1 VSAVATK
8 SSKARFDALD
18 AADPLAPVV
27 ARFATGEPG
36 VLYFDANSIGAMPL
50 AAQGALA
57 RLGDEWRRLRRRG
70 WNDSD
75 WLDAPQ
81 RLGRKLAPVIGAEPD
96 SVLVC
101 DSTSINLH
109 KMLLSALSLRPDRKR
124 VVVEDGAFPTD
135 NYVAGNLV
143 ADLRRVAGPE
153 NVAAAIDE
161 DVAVLFLTH
170 TDYRTSYRHDLA
182 ALTKLAHQHGAL
194 TLWDLSHSAGAV
206 ETALAAGNADFAVGC
221 GYKYLCGGPGSPAWL
236 YIAPRHQAALRPA
249 IAGWMGH
256 ADPMAMDK
264 DYRPAP
270 GVQRHL
276 AGTPPVSGNLLM
288 EAALDLW
295 ADIDPAQAF
304 AKHAALGD
312 RLIELVE
319 SAGNTGLTLASP
331 RDAARRGGFVAF
343 RHADAKKRAAALE
356 AAGVIA
362 SYRKPD
368 ILRFGLSPLYHR
380 FADIWEL
387 GQRLGRIQ

>member
-1 VSAVATK
+1 VSAVVVPGQADL
-8 SSKARFDALD
+8 KAMD
-18 AADPLAPVV
+18 AADPLA
-27 ARFATGEPG
+27 AIAKRFALGEPG

-50 AAQGALA
+50 AAQEALA

-70 WNDSD
+70 WSDSD

-81 RLGRKLAPVIGAEPD
+81 RLGRKLAPVIGAEPG

-109 KMLLSALSLRPDRKR
+109 KMLLAALSLRPDRNT
-124 VVVEDGAFPTD
+124 VLVEDGAFPTD
-135 NYVAGNLV
+135 NYVADNTGANV
-143 ADLRRVAGPE
+143 RRVAGPE
-153 NVAAAIDE
+153 EVARALDE

-170 TDYRTSYRHDLA
+170 TDYRTAYRHDLA
-182 ALTKLAHQHGAL
+182 ALTRRAHERGAL

-206 ETALAAGNADFAVGC
+206 ETALAEGNADFAVGC

-236 YIAPRHQAALRPA
+236 YIAPRHQEAVQPA

-256 ADPMAMDK
+256 ADPMAFDTA
-264 DYRPAP
+264 YRPAP

-295 ADIDPAQAF
+295 ADINPALAF

-312 RLIELVE
+312 HLIELVE
-319 SAGNTGLTLASP
+319 SLDGSGLTLASP
-331 RDAARRGGFVAF
+331 REAARRGGFVAF
-343 RHADAKKRAAALE
+343 RHADAKQRAAALE
-356 AAGVIA
+356 RAGVIA

-380 FADIWEL
+380 FEDIWEL
-387 GQRLGRIQ
+387 GQRLGRVR